1 MILNLIIIFILF
13 FLIRKLLVK
22 FFSKEVKKLLKL

>member
-1 MILNLIIIFILF
+1 MILNLIIIFFI
-13 FLIRKLLVK
+13 FLLVRKLLVK